1 MKYFEVV
8 AKCGHVGRDYYYE
21 GHFFV
26 QAQNAKIAACK
37 VKSQPR
43 VKRDHEDAIL

>member
-26 QAQNAKIAACK
+26 QARMQKLQQVKLK
-37 VKSQPR
+37 VS
-43 VKRDHEDAIL
+43 LG